1 MIEPQPLKD
10 VEPTDQKPRVP
21 WGITDAMFG
30 FVLVAVGS
38 LIAFGIISTAHGSND
53 SDPTTIII
61 LSSLH
66 VLMVAAVWWFGIRKH
81 RAPLSALGITRAG
94 LNGPVIIGWAGLGLG
109 ISLVAG
115 ALYAVAVTGL
125 GIESLE
131 PRPVPETAL
140 GDGSIRALTVGI
152 LVVVGPLAEEVFF
165 RGFLLMAFVQGIGV
179 IPGLIVTSAIFAVSH
194 GDPAVMLPVFA
205 SGVSLSVVYLLTRS
219 IWPSVVAHS
228 AQNYLAVT
236 FAA

>member
-1 MIEPQPLKD
+1 M
-10 VEPTDQKPRVP
+10 
-21 WGITDAMFG
+21 
-30 FVLVAVGS
+30 
-38 LIAFGIISTAHGSND
+38 
-53 SDPTTIII
+53 
-61 LSSLH
+61 
-66 VLMVAAVWWFGIRKH
+66 
-81 RAPLSALGITRAG
+81 
-94 LNGPVIIGWAGLGLG
+94 
-109 ISLVAG
+109 
-115 ALYAVAVTGL
+115 
-125 GIESLE
+125 
-131 PRPVPETAL
+131 
-140 GDGSIRALTVGI
+140 TVGI

-236 FAA
+236 FAV